1 MKLFKY
7 ILLAGLLNC
16 AIGLEIE
23 SSDSVITL
31 FIKEK
36 IEPKKEKRRTDSRY
50 ISPSLKQPSFIK
62 AIGKDRSWLNQ
73 PGVDGIHAVYLGYLT
88 ISDGNG
94 QISFPR
100 QQQSDTVH
108 LLITPEIEPELMM
121 SPALIAN
128 WITKHQTPAAFYQIN
143 RKHNKNVKTYYFDV
157 KKMEVP
163 QEIPN
168 GTITIFAHPDH
179 IEVPVG
185 ISLNSYSTNLI
196 LPELQATKVNTA
208 KNSLYTLSI
217 KQYFEQVV
225 IENKKDT
232 LNIAAMIMNQ

>member
-7 ILLAGLLNC
+7 VIFLGLLQNT
-16 AIGLEIE
+16 IQ
-23 SSDSVITL
+23 SSDSVITI

-36 IEPKKEKRRTDSRY
+36 IESKQEKIPKHAQY
-50 ISPSLKQPSFIK
+50 ISQKLKQPSFIK

-73 PGVDGIHAVYLGYLT
+73 TGIDGIHAVYLGYLS
-88 ISDGNG
+88 ISDQNG
-94 QISFPR
+94 QITFPR
-100 QQQSDTVH
+100 QQQSDTIY
-108 LLITPEIEPELMM
+108 LLITPQIEPELMM

-128 WITKHQTPAAFYQIN
+128 WITKENTPAAFYKIE
-143 RKHNKNVKTYYFDV
+143 RKHNKELKAYYFNVKKIDV
-157 KKMEVP
+157 PE
-163 QEIPN
+163 EIPN

-179 IEVPVG
+179 IEVPIG

-196 LPELQATKVNTA
+196 LPELQAKKVDIA

-217 KQYFEQVV
+217 KQYFEQVI

-232 LNIAAMIMNQ
+232 LNIAAMIINQ